1 MKKSITLVLSDE
13 ELMELQRIMLDD
25 DSEGAMRFLKAYLG
39 KQVRAVIPSV
49 KMGGQTLESR
59 GQFQTG
65 LYSSDRSFGVG
76 SCFDQ
81 SGQRDTSI

>member
-1 MKKSITLVLSDE
+1 MSGQVKMKKSITLVLSDE

-49 KMGGQTLESR
+49 KMGGKTLESR
-59 GQFQTG
+59 G
-65 LYSSDRSFGVG
+65 
-76 SCFDQ
+76 
-81 SGQRDTSI
+81 SIPDGPLHQ